1 MEDSTKE
8 RCVST
13 FFILIRFK
21 EIFPTSANSARSA
34 TILKKDVY
42 LRDLANFSEGRM

>member
-21 EIFPTSANSARSA
+21 EIFPTRQ
-34 TILKKDVY
+34 TRLDLQQIFKKRR
-42 LRDLANFSEGRM
+42 LPERLG